1 MLLLLVLKSSSLL
14 QVNMNKDLSKIKLIV
29 LDVDGT
35 LTDGGVYIDSNGVE
49 TKKFNIKDGAGI
61 VLAEKAGIEFM
72 ILTGRK
78 SYCVEKRAEELK
90 IKYVF
95 QGIMDKLKYLNNF
108 LQEHNLS
115 PEQVAYMGDDVNDL
129 ECMQYVGFTAC
140 PADAVKKVCEYVD
153 FVSQFNG
160 GCGAVR
166 EICDMIKDTIK

>member
-1 MLLLLVLKSSSLL
+1 
-14 QVNMNKDLSKIKLIV
+14 MNKDLNKIQLVV

-95 QGIMDKLKYLNNF
+95 QGIMDKLSYLKAFLLENNI
-108 LQEHNLS
+108 S
-115 PEQVAYMGDDVNDL
+115 PDEVAYMGDDVNDL
-129 ECMQYVGFTAC
+129 ECMSYVGFTAC
-140 PADAVKKVCEYVD
+140 PADAVKKVKETVD

-160 GCGAVR
+160 GYGAVR
-166 EICDMIKDTIK
+166 ELCDLLLNK